1 MANYNYVAPIEYK
14 SYSEMN
20 KERLAAKAE
29 RDALKVQR
37 LSAGDKQR
45 QKYLDQLSGLKT
57 EGCIRCYYPYAR
69 PWR

>member
-20 KERLAAKAE
+20 RERLAAKAE

-45 QKYLDQLSGLKT
+45 QKY
-57 EGCIRCYYPYAR
+57 
-69 PWR
+69 